1 MGTARAITTAWEP
14 VPAGARTPRAAPGRA
29 LRIGFLFNHD
39 HVHQVAHSAPIAFE
53 LARRF
58 SDVEV
63 TLLVATPQLEA
74 AVRALAQG
82 PLPPRCRLASLRA
95 GGPLAWIDPLI
106 GALLSFRRLA
116 VLESNAAM
124 LDAFDALVVPE
135 KTTLRLRTHYGA
147 PHVKL
152 IHTRH
157 GAGDRAVG
165 FDAESRHFD
174 LALLSGEKIRARLE
188 AAGALAPR
196 WAIVGYPKFDAL
208 AGAPPPPRFFDD
220 DRPIVLYNP
229 HFSPHYSSW
238 YDAGHAILDF
248 FRTSRDYNLIFAPH
262 VMLFRRRAQLAV
274 EKLALR
280 WVPGV
285 PRRFR
290 ECPHIRIDLGSAYS
304 TDMTYTQ
311 AADVYLGDVSS
322 QLCEFV
328 ARPRPCLF
336 ANPRRIAWQDDPSFA
351 MWKLGP
357 VFERVEDLPGA
368 LDAAIRGHADLRAA
382 QEAYVRATFDLS
394 DVPSSRRAADAIHTY
409 LRETTPAVAPASAPS
424 SSAR

>member
-1 MGTARAITTAWEP
+1 MGTVRAQPAAGEAESTGERAPETA
-14 VPAGARTPRAAPGRA
+14 PRRR
-29 LRIGFLFNHD
+29 LRLGFLFNHD
-39 HVHQVAHSAPIAFE
+39 HVHQVAHSAPIAFA
-53 LARRF
+53 LARAYA
-58 SDVEV
+58 DVDV
-63 TLLVATPQLEA
+63 VLLVATPQLEQ

-82 PLPPRCRLASLRA
+82 PLPPRCRLESLGAS
-95 GGPLAWIDPLI
+95 GPLAWIDPLI
-106 GALLSFRRLA
+106 GSLLSFRRLA
-116 VLESNAAM
+116 VLASNAAA
-124 LDAFDALVVPE
+124 LDRFDALVVPE

-157 GAGDRAVG
+157 GAGDRSVG

-174 LALLSGEKIRARLE
+174 FALLSGEKIRARLE
-188 AAGALAPR
+188 GADALAPR

-208 AGAPPPPRFFDD
+208 TGAEPPPRFFEN
-220 DRPIVLYNP
+220 DRPTVLYNP

-238 YDAGHAILDF
+238 YDAGHAILEF
-248 FRTSRDYNLIFAPH
+248 FLRSRDYNLIFAPH

-290 ECPHIRIDLGSAYS
+290 ECPHIRVDLGSPYS

-322 QLCEFV
+322 QLCEFLV
-328 ARPRPCLF
+328 RPRPCLF
-336 ANPRRIAWQDDPSFA
+336 ANPQRIRWQGDPSYE
-351 MWKLGP
+351 MWRLGP
-357 VFERVEDLPGA
+357 VFQSPDELPAA
-368 LDAAIRGHADLRAA
+368 LDAAIRGHSALRPA
-382 QEAYVRATFDLS
+382 QEAYVHATFDLG
-394 DVPSSRRAADAIHTY
+394 DVPSSRRAADAIHAY
-409 LRETTPAVAPASAPS
+409 LRETTSAEAQALAPS